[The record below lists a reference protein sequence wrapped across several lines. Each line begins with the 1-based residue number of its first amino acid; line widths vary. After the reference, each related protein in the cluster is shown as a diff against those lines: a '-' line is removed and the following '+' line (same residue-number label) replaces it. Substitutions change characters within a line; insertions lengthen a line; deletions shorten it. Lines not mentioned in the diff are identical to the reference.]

1 MRIKQ
6 LCIFFLLNS
15 FIVLG
20 QKSNI
25 AIKVFLEDA
34 YNEKNVED
42 AKVTLEG
49 FEIPEIEGKYDRN
62 GKFYYFTEIP
72 EGYNTVMVYH
82 EKYNEK
88 GFQSLEA
95 LPKVL
100 KFSLRSPYRIR
111 LANDDFNYYKEVQS
125 IIVIAFNDTLYNSKI
140 ECKDLIDDKLCF
152 AKNYFKNYYP
162 ELKLQGIF
170 NSVSNLGVVYFYLE
184 KKDKSNFKRF
194 NDPILKHLESDKNVL
209 MLFGLLLKTKVS
221 STKDKIEK
229 EYFFSNGKP
238 NYLPKY
244 IKYVNYDTLFRTKK
258 NHEISSLNKIIYK
271 DGSFTNKKL
280 KRVKKSKR
288 QYSNMN
294 LSYQEK
300 LDRKLLNNSI
310 YEFNK
315 FELDSLYEL
324 EEKRLKRTNIYD
336 YAIISDTIISNF
348 ELESSQNLREELK
361 TIPYI
366 LVSSSL
372 FNPNFKLS
380 FDSKEEKFK
389 VDFKYSSQVYNI
401 DHNKIIIEETKV
413 NDQFI
418 YRFKNYPSPYGVM
431 DLIEYYNLSGE
442 KINQT
447 IDNII
452 SL

>member
-1 MRIKQ
+1 MKNIFYIF
-6 LCIFFLLNS
+6 IFFCFNA
-15 FIVLG
+15 FYG
-20 QKSNI
+20 QSGSSILVKI
-25 AIKVFLEDA
+25 FLEDA
-34 YNEKNVED
+34 STGKKIKD

-49 FEIPEIEGKYDRN
+49 FQMPEIVGKYN
-62 GKFYYFTEIP
+62 EGESYYYFDSIP
-72 EGYNTVMVYH
+72 KGYNTIMTYH
-82 EKYNEK
+82 ENYNEK

-100 KFSLRSPYRIR
+100 KFSLWSPYRIR
-111 LANDDFNYYKEVQS
+111 LANDDFNYYKEVQNK
-125 IIVIAFNDTLYNSKI
+125 IVVAFNDTLYNSKI

-152 AKNYFKNYYP
+152 AKNYFKNFYP
-162 ELKLQGIF
+162 ELKLQGMLS
-170 NSVSNLGVVYFYLE
+170 SVSNLGIVYFYLE

-244 IKYVNYDTLFRTKK
+244 IKYVNYDTLFRPKK
-258 NHEISSLNKIIYK
+258 NHEISLNKIIYK
-271 DGSFTNKKL
+271 NGSFTNKKP
-280 KRVKKSKR
+280 KRVEKTKR

-300 LDRKLLNNSI
+300 LDRKLLNNST
-310 YEFNK
+310 YELNK

-324 EEKRLKRTNIYD
+324 EGKRLKRTNIYD
-336 YAIISDTIISNF
+336 YSIISDTIISNF

-401 DHNKIIIEETKV
+401 DHYKIIIEETEV
-413 NDQFI
+413 NDQSI